1 MKRFAL
7 PLGVA
12 LVALLAVG
20 GVASAQTAPTFK
32 LGFKLLADQVP
43 DIVGQP
49 LEDEHF
55 NPANGDS
62 LQQTTKGLMV
72 WRKADNWTAFTN
84 GSHTWINGPDGIQ
97 DRDNNVRF
105 GWEAQDNPAAGSAPA
120 SQASPAA
127 PAAPASQA
135 SPAAPASPSSA
146 SQLNAALQQLIDA
159 QNGSDSLSDMDQLL
173 GR

>member
-1 MKRFAL
+1 MKRIAL
-7 PLGVA
+7 AMGVA
-12 LVALLAVG
+12 LVALTTLG
-20 GVASAQTAPTFK
+20 GVASAQSAPSFK
-32 LGFKLLADQVP
+32 LGFKLLADQIP

-84 GSHTWINGPDGIQ
+84 GSHTWVNGPYGIQ

-105 GWEAQDNPAAGSAPA
+105 SWEAQDNTAASPAPAA
-120 SQASPAA
+120 QASPA
-127 PAAPASQA
+127 PAAP
-135 SPAAPASPSSA
+135 PAAQSSSA
-146 SQLNAALQQLIDA
+146 SQLNAALQQLINT
-159 QNGSDSLSDMDQLL
+159 QNGSDSLSDMAQLL
-173 GR
+173 GQ